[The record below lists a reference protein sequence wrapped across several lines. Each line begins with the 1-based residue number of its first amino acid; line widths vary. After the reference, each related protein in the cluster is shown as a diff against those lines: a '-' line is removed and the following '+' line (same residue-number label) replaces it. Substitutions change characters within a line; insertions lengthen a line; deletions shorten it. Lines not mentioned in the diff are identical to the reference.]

1 MSLDLIALFEKG
13 PPLEEVKSDENE
25 NEKNENQ
32 NDTTTTAAAA
42 AVVEA
47 ASVIQNGDIPASE
60 EDKLIPLSE
69 SLVYKRQES
78 LQYNDITDTYIPV
91 PVITKAATA
100 GGNRFSKVRIEC
112 EKDKRK
118 NSKFKVYYH

>member
-32 NDTTTTAAAA
+32 NDTTTA
-42 AVVEA
+42 A

>member
-25 NEKNENQ
+25 NEKNDNQ
-32 NDTTTTAAAA
+32 NDTTTTAAA

-78 LQYNDITDTYIPV
+78 LQYNDITDTYISV

>member
-91 PVITKAATA
+91 PVNTKAATA
-100 GGNRFSKVRIEC
+100 GNRFSKVRIEC